1 VSPHPIRAEID
12 LSALAHNVS
21 ELRRITSSGAQL
33 MAVVKANG
41 YGHGAEAVARTALEN
56 GADRLALARIDEALE
71 LRRAGI
77 DAPMLVFG
85 YTPPER
91 VDALAENDL
100 IQTVPSLA
108 VARELSDAASALGR
122 SLIVH
127 IKVDTGMGR
136 FGLLA
141 VDGEDALDEA
151 ETMLSLPGLTVEG
164 IYTHFA
170 TADAADKT
178 LARNQLSRFMS
189 FTGDLKKRGLV
200 IPIRHA
206 ANSAAV
212 IDMPESHLEMVR
224 PGISLYGLYPSG
236 EVKKER
242 LALKPAMTLKA
253 RIVQLKEVPEG
264 CTISYGATY
273 TAPAPTRI
281 ATIPVG
287 YADGFD
293 RLLSNQGHMVVRGL
307 RCPIV
312 GRVCM
317 DSTMIDVS
325 NIPGVQAGDDVAVF
339 GGDAENAV
347 TVDEVAEKLGTI
359 NYEVVSTVMA
369 RVPRVYVESG
379 LSG

>member
-1 VSPHPIRAEID
+1 MSPHPIWAEID
-12 LSALAHNVS
+12 LSAIAYNVS
-21 ELRRITSSGAQL
+21 ELRRISSSAARF

-41 YGHGAEAVARTALEN
+41 YGHGAEAVARTALKN
-56 GADRLALARIDEALE
+56 GADCLALARIDEAVA
-71 LRRAGI
+71 LRTADI

-91 VDALAENDL
+91 AEDL
-100 IQTVPSLA
+100 LEHDLTQTVFSPEA
-108 VARELSDAASALGR
+108 ARDLSDAAGALGR
-122 SLIVH
+122 SVRVH
-127 IKVDTGMGR
+127 LKVDTGMGR
-136 FGLLA
+136 VGLLA
-141 VDGEDALDEA
+141 VGGEDAFREA
-151 ETMLSLPGLTVEG
+151 EDIIGLPGLDVEG

-170 TADAADKT
+170 TADSADKK
-178 LARNQLSRFMS
+178 LARKQLSRFMA
-189 FTGDLKKRGLV
+189 FTGALKKRGLA

-224 PGISLYGLYPSG
+224 PGISLYGLYPSD
-236 EVKKER
+236 EVKKKR
-242 LALKPAMTLKA
+242 IALRPAMTLKA

-264 CTISYGATY
+264 YTISYGATY

-287 YADGFD
+287 YADGFN
-293 RLLSNQGHMVVRGL
+293 RLLSNQWSMLVRGV
-307 RCPIV
+307 RAPIV

-325 NIPGVQAGDDVAVF
+325 NVPDVQAGDEVAVF
-339 GGDAENAV
+339 GGDAEDAV
-347 TVDEVAEKLGTI
+347 TVDEVAEMLGTI

-369 RVPRVYVESG
+369 RAPRVYVGEMT
-379 LSG
+379 

>member
-1 VSPHPIRAEID
+1 MSPHPIRAEID
-12 LSALAHNVS
+12 LSAIAHNVS
-21 ELRRITSSGAQL
+21 ELIRITSPESGL
-33 MAVVKANG
+33 MAVVKADG

-56 GADRLALARIDEALE
+56 GAVRLALARIDEAID

-77 DAPMLVFG
+77 DVPMLIFG

-91 VDALAENDL
+91 ADELLKHDL
-100 IQTVPSLA
+100 TPTVHSLA
-108 VARELSDAASALGR
+108 VARELSDAASALGS

-136 FGLLA
+136 LGLLA
-141 VDGEDALDEA
+141 VDGDGALAEA
-151 ETMLSLPGLTVEG
+151 EAIFALPGLTVEG

-170 TADAADKT
+170 TADAADKS
-178 LARNQLSRFMS
+178 LVRKQLSRFMS
-189 FTGDLKKRGLV
+189 FTGALKKRGVV

-242 LALKPAMTLKA
+242 LDLKPAMTLKA
-253 RIVQLKEVPEG
+253 RIIHLKEVPEG
-264 CTISYGATY
+264 YTISYGATY
-273 TAPAPTRI
+273 TAPAPTQI
-281 ATIPVG
+281 ATVPVG

-293 RLLSNQGHMVVRGL
+293 RLLSNQGHMVVKGVRA
-307 RCPIV
+307 PIV

-325 NIPGVQAGDDVAVF
+325 NVPDVRLGDEVVIF
-339 GGDAENAV
+339 GGDGTNGV

-369 RVPRVYVESG
+369 RVPRVYVDKPA
-379 LSG
+379 